1 MGDAIV
7 RMITILFGFKAD
19 ASSKRD
25 AEDDIAKFAQNAMR
39 QLKAIG
45 AVAATIAFDAI
56 VQNLLKATSQAEDT
70 AFKFENIYGDLSD
83 AQEAWAEDFADTY
96 NRSATKV
103 KESLAEIQHEMLGFT
118 KAGTDQ
124 EKKNVSELS
133 KTIEQ
138 AGLSLGAFYGIDSKT
153 AISTLMSALEGSD
166 AAMQEFNVGQG
177 NTLHRNRQEAMR
189 ELHQEGALTKEWRN
203 YEGLTPYERSLVNL
217 RTVLNANKEAT
228 DALMRSQSNYSTMQA
243 NLNESL
249 EELRETLGEFVL
261 PTAKKIVDF
270 LVSGVRL
277 LNGFIGA
284 IKKVTDSLGLT
295 EYVVNSL
302 AVLIAVL
309 VGTSVVRWA
318 LGIVA
323 ALQKMTA
330 AMIGTAAS
338 GASMVASVASVV
350 AILAAGI
357 AVVSDF
363 NNFLRGESSKTG
375 EVLAMLGINAEKA
388 KPFIEG
394 LRNVVIA
401 LTVALTALRVA
412 SIVTGTAIMATPVG
426 WIIVA
431 IAALIA
437 IIVTLVKHWDAIK
450 EGFTKAFAHIKE
462 GLANFVENVKQRFQE
477 AKNKIAEFVDNAKNK
492 ALELKDKLKAKWDEL
507 PAWIRYI
514 ISFLAN
520 PVAGIVFLI
529 KHFKELREEAAR
541 VFNAVREF
549 IGGAVDWVKQK
560 FNDIP
565 DWALIFGGP
574 ITWIL
579 LLIRHF
585 DELKEAAKEAWEF
598 VKNPFGIVDWAKE
611 KAGSIK
617 DALGLDD
624 MFSGGVDVFSG
635 GMAAMGTVPGVYN
648 AYTGGS
654 YDTRNFTQHI
664 TFNQEFNGPESM
676 ENKLVRSAADS
687 TQDITSSLAR
697 LVIS

>member
-1 MGDAIV
+1 MGNAIV
-7 RMITILFGFKAD
+7 RMITILFGFSTD
-19 ASSKRD
+19 PSSQHD
-25 AEDDIAKFAQNAMR
+25 AEDNIAKFAQNAMR
-39 QLKAIG
+39 QLRAIG

-103 KESLAEIQHEMLGFT
+103 KESLATIQHEMIGFT
-118 KAGTDQ
+118 KAGTDA
-124 EKKNVSELS
+124 EKKNVAEMS

-138 AGLSLGAFYGIDSKT
+138 AGLNLGAFYGMDSKT
-153 AISTLMSALEGSD
+153 AISTLVNALQGSE
-166 AAMQEFNVGQG
+166 AAMEAFNVGRGDSLVRKRQASMLE
-177 NTLHRNRQEAMR
+177 LHR
-189 ELHQEGALTKEWRN
+189 EGALSREWRN
-203 YEGLTPYERSLVNL
+203 YENLTPYEKALVNL
-217 RTVLNANKEAT
+217 RAVLNDNKEAT
-228 DALMRSQSNYSTMQA
+228 DALMRSQSNYSTMQE

-249 EELRETLGEFVL
+249 EELRDTLGEFIL

-277 LNGFIGA
+277 LNGFIGL

-302 AVLIAVL
+302 AVLLAVL
-309 VGTSVVRWA
+309 VGTGVVRWA
-318 LGIVA
+318 LGIVSALRKMMA
-323 ALQKMTA
+323 AFT
-330 AMIGTAAS
+330 GVSAS
-338 GASMVASVASVV
+338 GAVMMANVASVV

-375 EVLAMLGINAEKA
+375 EILAMLGINAEKA

-401 LTVALTALRVA
+401 LTVALAALRVA
-412 SIVTGTAIMATPVG
+412 SIVTGTAILASPIGV
-426 WIIVA
+426 IIA
-431 IAALIA
+431 IIAALIA
-437 IIVTLVKHWDAIK
+437 VIVTLVKHWDGLK
-450 EGFTKAFAHIKE
+450 EAFSNVFASIKE
-462 GLANFVENVKQRFQE
+462 GLANFAENVKQRFQE

-492 ALELKDKLKAKWDEL
+492 ALELKDKLKAKWEEL
-507 PAWIRYI
+507 PVWLRYI
-514 ISFLAN
+514 ISFLAS

-529 KHFKELREEAAR
+529 KHFKELREESAR

-560 FNDIP
+560 LNDIP

-579 LLIRHF
+579 LLIKHF

-598 VKNPFGIVDWAKE
+598 VKNPFGVVDWAKG
-611 KAGSIK
+611 KFGSIK

-635 GMAAMGTVPGVYN
+635 GMAAMGTVPGIYN
-648 AYTGGS
+648 AYTGGT

-676 ENKLVRSAADS
+676 EQKLVRSASDS
-687 TQDITSSLAR
+687 TQDITSALAR
-697 LVIS
+697 MLA